1 MTKIQKALAL
11 IATFQTGDAKQAYDL
26 LASSYIQHN
35 PSYATGRSAFVD
47 SVKALAKAPAPT
59 TVENIRAFE
68 DGDNVFLHTVYDFAA
83 PASKSPLTCSALTK
97 TERSPNTGT

>member
-68 DGDNVFLHTVYDFAA
+68 DGDNVFLHTVYDFAGA
-83 PASKSPLTCSALTK
+83 GKQVAFDVFRFDENGKIAEHWT
-97 TERSPNTGT
+97 